1 MSLPSRLQ
9 VLMPCPRSKLRRC
22 DRWQGASVRLP
33 CGLAGPLPML
43 TTALLVRYRL
53 LPIPKIMAL
62 SETLKECRC
71 PKCMVASARLFL
83 LCMSRR
89 HFCGCCQCQAQ
100 SNGARGSHAR
110 SGRAKLAQQSE
121 AACSKAQL
129 QRRLCNRPAA
139 RSLSLAATSA
149 RMAAVRQRVAERCK
163 KISIPVASSSMFS
176 FRPCRY
182 SSVGCSSAVSI
193 VVPASKDWFA

>member
-9 VLMPCPRSKLRRC
+9 VLMLCPRSKLRRC

-43 TTALLVRYRL
+43 TTALLVHYRL

-71 PKCMVASARLFL
+71 PKCMVASARLFPL
-83 LCMSRR
+83 SMSRR

-100 SNGARGSHAR
+100 SNGARGYHAR
-110 SGRAKLAQQSE
+110 SGRRQCDD
-121 AACSKAQL
+121 AAL
-129 QRRLCNRPAA
+129 D
-139 RSLSLAATSA
+139 
-149 RMAAVRQRVAERCK
+149 AERAD
-163 KISIPVASSSMFS
+163 ISGITLHHPCNMDASML
-176 FRPCRY
+176 RQPCR
-182 SSVGCSSAVSI
+182 
-193 VVPASKDWFA
+193 ASFA